1 MGDEL
6 VDPQKLQRRRAMLEV
21 VENQLRD
28 GSPPETQETLDR
40 LLAEGHSREQA
51 VELIACV
58 LAAEIFDMLKHRQ
71 PYDEARYLAGLRALP
86 RLAWESDK
94 GQPRTRHGSRRKRG

>member
-1 MGDEL
+1 MAEAPNPRL
-6 VDPQKLQRRRAMLEV
+6 RRALLEV

-28 GSPPETQETLDR
+28 GTPPEAREALDR
-40 LLAEGHSREQA
+40 LVAGGHTRERA

-58 LAAEIFDMLKHRQ
+58 VSCEVFDVLRSGR

-86 RLAWESDK
+86 RLPWE
-94 GQPRTRHGSRRKRG
+94 GQSEAEPNAAPDRRGG